1 MFRAIRVR
9 GVQVFALIA
18 LLAGPAAGQRISG
31 LITNQQGNPV
41 VGVLLRWTH
50 PRGQTTTAFSDAA
63 GLYQVDLGVITLV
76 EADLNSVPGSFTL
89 EPNYPNPFNPG
100 TTIPFVIG
108 SAAPPVVLN

>member
-1 MFRAIRVR
+1 MFWAIRVR

-50 PRGQTTTAFSDAA
+50 PQGQTTTAFSDAA
-63 GLYQVDLGVITLV
+63 GPYQIALASSLWWRPT
-76 EADLNSVPGSFTL
+76 
-89 EPNYPNPFNPG
+89 
-100 TTIPFVIG
+100 
-108 SAAPPVVLN
+108 